1 MIQELYIK
9 NFAIIEEIHCQFDD
23 GMTVL
28 TGETGAGKSIIIDAV
43 GLLLGE
49 RASIDMIRFGED
61 KAVIQGLFLFKDES
75 LKPNLA
81 SFGIDVPDRQLLVQR
96 ELYRNG
102 KSSCRVNGQLCTVS
116 ILKQVM
122 NQMVDI
128 HGQNEHF
135 LLLNPQKHVDLIDLF
150 AFKEINP
157 LKEQYEEVYQS
168 YRSLQ
173 RELQHQLSAGQQEMQ
188 RLDLLK
194 FQIDEIQ
201 QANLELGEEEKL
213 SEEKNYFTH
222 YQKIQQALQ
231 LTSAILEG
239 EEAGVLDQVAQAMNA
254 MQSIESID
262 EEYQAISQQ
271 LQDAYYQLQD
281 VISSVHADMDNA
293 SFDEERFKEIEERL
307 DIYYHLKRKYGVDAE
322 AILAYL
328 EEIQLELDQV
338 EHRDDY
344 IAQLTNDVAKKHDEA
359 VSLAEELAVIRKKYA
374 GILAQMVEHQLKDL
388 YMPHAKFEVNFEAL
402 KELGEHG
409 LNQIEFY
416 LSTNTGEPLKPLA
429 KIASGGELS
438 RITLALKT
446 IFVKEQVVSTV
457 IFDEI
462 DTGVSGRVAQA
473 IAEKMQY
480 VSEFA
485 QVLCITHLP
494 QVSSMANHQYRIQ
507 KEEQDG
513 RTRTKLVLLSPEERV
528 AELARMSSGEV
539 ITELS
544 MEHARELLT
553 IAENSRQKNNQLKLR
568 GFKL

>member
-9 NFAIIEEIHCQFDD
+9 NFAIIEEIHCQFDE

-49 RASIDMIRFGED
+49 RASTDMIRFGED
-61 KAVIQGLFLFKDES
+61 KAIIQGLFLFKDET

-135 LLLNPQKHVDLIDLF
+135 LLLNPQKHIDLIDLF
-150 AFKEINP
+150 AFKEITP
-157 LKEQYEEVYQS
+157 VKERYEEIYQN

-173 RELQHQLSAGQQEMQ
+173 KELSHQLSAGQQEMQ

-194 FQIDEIQ
+194 FQIDEIT
-201 QANLELGEEEKL
+201 QAEIVVGEEEQL
-213 SEEKNYFTH
+213 NDEKNYFTH

-231 LTSAILEG
+231 LTSTILSG
-239 EEAGVLDQVAQAMNA
+239 EEYSVLDQVAQVMGA

-262 EEYQAISQQ
+262 EEYANLSKQ

-281 VISSVHADMDNA
+281 VISTVNADMDNA
-293 SFDEERFKEIEERL
+293 TFDEERFKEIETRL
-307 DIYYHLKRKYGVDAE
+307 DVYYHLKRKYGTDAQS
-322 AILAYL
+322 ILAYL
-328 EEIQLELDQV
+328 EEIQTELDQV

-344 IAQLTNDVAKKHDEA
+344 IAKLTKDRDKKYEEA
-359 VSLAEELAVIRKKYA
+359 LELAQELTVIRKKYA
-374 GILAQMVEHQLKDL
+374 EILTQMVEGQLSDL
-388 YMPHAKFEVNFEAL
+388 YMPNAKFDVHFEI
-402 KELGEHG
+402 EPNLGERG
-409 LNQIEFY
+409 LHQIEFY

-473 IAEKMQY
+473 IADKMQY

-507 KEEQDG
+507 KEEQEG

-528 AELARMSSGEV
+528 EELARMSSGEV

-544 MEHARELLT
+544 MEHAKELLT
-553 IAENSRQKNNQLKLR
+553 IAEASRQKNNQLKLR
-568 GFKL
+568 GFTI